1 MLKKLTLL
9 LFFSFI
15 SNGYTAVILE
25 KYKKT
30 DEVTI
35 KITDKIVSSDLSEF
49 STALQRIESEKMK
62 LHLNT
67 VQLDSDGG
75 SGLAA
80 FEIGRLIRKN
90 NLNTYVAPKD
100 YCSSACFVIFLGG
113 VQRYGFGSIGV
124 HDSTFGEDA
133 KFEYKNLAKLIEQSD
148 KRHIDYL
155 KEMDISGNVAELMHS
170 TMFWD
175 VRFLTEDEKILFR
188 VNGTD
193 RATSEILVN
202 EISKVRKIPKEDF
215 KKILNSQFSECIGE
229 MKYLKQTAWDCVKTR
244 NYKQPWVEMTVAS
257 IKYVSEAI
265 KELFNR

>member
-1 MLKKLTLL
+1 MINKLTL
-9 LFFSFI
+9 FICISFTC
-15 SNGYTAVILE
+15 NGYSAVTLE

-35 KITDKIVSSDLSEF
+35 IITDKIVSNDLSDF
-49 STALQRIESEKMK
+49 KTALQRIELEKMK

-67 VQLDSDGG
+67 VQLESDGG

-113 VQRYGFGSIGV
+113 VQRYGFGNIGI
-124 HDSTFGEDA
+124 HDSTFAEDA
-133 KFEYKNLAKLIEQSD
+133 KFEYKDLAKLVEQSD

-155 KEMDISGNVAELMHS
+155 KEMDISVYLAELMHS

-193 RATSEILVN
+193 RATSEILVK
-202 EISKVRKIPKEDF
+202 ELSKERNITKEDL
-215 KKILNSQFSECIGE
+215 KKILDSQYRDCFNE
-229 MKYLKQTAWDCVKTR
+229 MKYLKQTAWGCVRTR
-244 NYKQPWVEMTVAS
+244 NYVEPWFDMTVAS
-257 IKYVSEAI
+257 IV
-265 KELFNR
+265 RRQRV